1 MIALLRKGMTEAA
14 AYDRKRAALLKTSLP
29 TPLVPATAAM
39 AGAAALAQTSPT
51 TTGASTST
59 TTSRADSSSVKG
71 QYLPVLGAV
80 SCHFRREI
88 KPYERYDIWTRVLSW
103 DSKWIYLISHFV
115 KEGTV
120 QPTDW
125 SLQPWKT
132 SKSKKRAS
140 SGTSTPGGVGK
151 EEKAGNTTSSDDRW
165 KKAVFATSV
174 AKYVI
179 KKGRLTVSP
188 EECWIRSD
196 LIPTKPAAGSD
207 GRESAGTGAH
217 AWTWENVEAKRL
229 EGMRYAE
236 KFAAL
241 DELHEAWPV
250 LKEAPGGA
258 QGAVEV
264 MGEFADMW

>member
-1 MIALLRKGMTEAA
+1 M
-14 AYDRKRAALLKTSLP
+14 
-29 TPLVPATAAM
+29 
-39 AGAAALAQTSPT
+39 
-51 TTGASTST
+51 
-59 TTSRADSSSVKG
+59 
-71 QYLPVLGAV
+71 
-80 SCHFRREI
+80 
-88 KPYERYDIWTRVLSW
+88 
-103 DSKWIYLISHFV
+103 
-115 KEGTV
+115 

-125 SLQPWKT
+125 SLQPWKKNT
-132 SKSKKRAS
+132 NRSSRS
-140 SGTSTPGGVGK
+140 DQSGTSTPSGVGK
-151 EEKAGNTTSSDDRW
+151 EEKAAATSDDDRW

-196 LIPTKPAAGSD
+196 LLPAKPADADSETKEE
-207 GRESAGTGAH
+207 ESSTDEN
-217 AWTWENVEAKRL
+217 AWTWGNVEAKRL

-250 LKEAPGGA
+250 LKDAPGA
-258 QGAVEV
+258 RRCAVEV

>member
-1 MIALLRKGMTEAA
+1 
-14 AYDRKRAALLKTSLP
+14 
-29 TPLVPATAAM
+29 
-39 AGAAALAQTSPT
+39 
-51 TTGASTST
+51 
-59 TTSRADSSSVKG
+59 
-71 QYLPVLGAV
+71 
-80 SCHFRREI
+80 
-88 KPYERYDIWTRVLSW
+88 VLSW
-103 DSKWIYLISHFV
+103 DRKWIYLVSHFV

-125 SLQPWKT
+125 SLQPWKKNT
-132 SKSKKRAS
+132 KSKSS
-140 SGTSTPGGVGK
+140 STRDQSGISTPGGVGK
-151 EEKAGNTTSSDDRW
+151 EEKAGTTNDERW

-196 LIPTKPAAGSD
+196 LLPAKPSEMKKENANTDAN
-207 GRESAGTGAH
+207 

-250 LKEAPGGA
+250 LTDAPGGR

>member
-1 MIALLRKGMTEAA
+1 
-14 AYDRKRAALLKTSLP
+14 
-29 TPLVPATAAM
+29 
-39 AGAAALAQTSPT
+39 
-51 TTGASTST
+51 
-59 TTSRADSSSVKG
+59 
-71 QYLPVLGAV
+71 LGAV
-80 SCHFRREI
+80 SCHFKREI

-103 DSKWIYLISHFV
+103 DRKWIYLVSHFV

-125 SLQPWKT
+125 SLQPWK
-132 SKSKKRAS
+132 KSAKRSRDKA
-140 SGTSTPGGVGK
+140 GTSTPGGVGK
-151 EEKAGNTTSSDDRW
+151 EEKAGTGAASSDERW

-196 LIPTKPAAGSD
+196 LLPVKPGA
-207 GRESAGTGAH
+207 ESAVQEGGEQSTDAG

-250 LKEAPGGA
+250 LKEAPGSKR
-258 QGAVEV
+258 GAVEV